1 MNDSEY
7 NNTIIN
13 TIIFIIVLLAKNSLI
28 VIILFQLNKMK
39 ETLKVLNL
47 KFVIVSEYL
56 STKLFLAKVALK
68 IGQKK
73 YLLLAT
79 IGSFYD

>member
-7 NNTIIN
+7 NNTVIN

>member
-56 STKLFLAKVALK
+56 STKPFLAKVALK
-68 IGQKK
+68 IAQKK